1 MLGWLFEV
9 AWQMCFQLQSPLGMW
24 ICLALILGAFVS
36 FGQALVK
43 LYG

>member
-1 MLGWLFEV
+1 MAGWVFEML
-9 AWQMCFQLQSPLGMW
+9 WQVFFQFQNKIGMW

-36 FGQALVK
+36 FGRALLR